1 MIVKAGFIGTGGISP
16 VHLDVLKARKDV
28 KMVALCDRVEQS
40 VKDKQSR
47 YGGRSYLDFN
57 AMLNQEKLDAVWLC
71 TPPEVREEP
80 LIACAKRGIP
90 VFCEKPAEHSAAHA
104 LQIATKLDKL
114 DAKVQVGYVFRSNQ
128 VIQALKKRLTQDR
141 IHLVQ
146 SFYGCG
152 VSLDMSLPAWFYDKD
167 KSGGALID
175 QATHNLDLLRFLFGE
190 VVEVKG
196 FALNPLKTKKP
207 GYTIDETIALSLR
220 FENGILASHI
230 HTWIGDGWRN
240 EIILSGEKA
249 LYRVNPGSK
258 LLVDQQGH
266 NPLKAKA
273 NGKNSSNV
281 IEQKGSIYADE
292 NDVFIK
298 MVKTGDW
305 SINPSPYRDAVKT
318 LQLTL
323 ICDKAVSKK

>member
-1 MIVKAGFIGTGGISP
+1 MIKAGFIGTGGISP
-16 VHLDVLKARKDV
+16 AHLDVLKARKDV
-28 KMVALCDRVEQS
+28 RIVALCDCSEAAVR
-40 VKDKQSR
+40 DKQAR
-47 YGGRSYLDFN
+47 YGGRFYIDFH
-57 AMLNQEKLDAVWLC
+57 AMLKQEKLDAVWLC
-71 TPPEVREEP
+71 TPPSVREEP
-80 LIACAKRGIP
+80 LIACAKLGIP
-90 VFCEKPAEHSAAHA
+90 VFCEKPAEHSANHA
-104 LQIATKLDKL
+104 LKIADKLDKL

-128 VIQALKKRLTQDR
+128 VVQALKKRLAKDR

-196 FALNPLKTKKP
+196 FALNPVKPKKP
-207 GYTIDETIALSLR
+207 GYTIDETITLSLR
-220 FENGILASHI
+220 FESGILASHT

-258 LLVDQQGH
+258 LLVDQH
-266 NPLKAKA
+266 CHDPLKAKA
-273 NGKNSSNV
+273 KGNNASNIV
-281 IEQKGSIYADE
+281 EQKGSIYADE

-305 SINPSPYRDAVKT
+305 SRNPSSYRDAVKT

-323 ICDKAVSKK
+323 ACDKAISKK